1 MDKTKVKDFNEING
15 EINSSM
21 KQIDLAEKI
30 YLEGIVK
37 NNDMI
42 NQYANNINNI
52 VQIPDGIIAEVLNQ
66 LDFEELKNLRSN
78 LSEKYLEAIKEDKNI
93 KLGERRS
100 KHTLTD
106 DILKLTAGL
115 YEGVRIKEFEKV
127 YKTTEKIATSD
138 KAIDGEINIV
148 EMINTFKK
156 QMQELEFKVNNQEKQ
171 ISTLTKEKNKYV
183 KMLKDCEKEKKL
195 IQEQLELSRLLTRSL
210 NQTKN
215 SLSQS
220 EDEIDTDNRRK
231 KAKSSRDTY
240 DQQEKININ
249 GNDTTNDE
257 MESINDTTV
266 IDTTASTQKSIDVS
280 NITSSS
286 NDKNIDIR
294 YSYSEATKAHR
305 E

>member
-240 DQQEKININ
+240 D
-249 GNDTTNDE
+249 
-257 MESINDTTV
+257 
-266 IDTTASTQKSIDVS
+266 
-280 NITSSS
+280 
-286 NDKNIDIR
+286 
-294 YSYSEATKAHR
+294 
-305 E
+305 